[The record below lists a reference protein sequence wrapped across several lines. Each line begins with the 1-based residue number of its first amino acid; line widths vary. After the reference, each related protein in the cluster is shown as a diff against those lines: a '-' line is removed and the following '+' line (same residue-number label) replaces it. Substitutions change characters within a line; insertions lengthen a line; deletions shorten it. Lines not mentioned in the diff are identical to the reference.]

1 MKVILLAGWL
11 LIAIAHVGYA
21 QWNGDST
28 TNNSVCSSSTS
39 TSKTSNVGISD
50 GAGGM
55 FTAWI
60 DSRTSASQSIY
71 VQRILS
77 DGTLKFGTEVLV
89 TDATGATSSTK
100 SNLAIT
106 DDGSGGVILV
116 WQDARNTTGSNS
128 NNDIYGQRIDADG
141 NIIWTSNG
149 IRVTVADN
157 NTSSKISPIV
167 TRTSSSEVMVVFGDR
182 RSGTVDLYAQKLA
195 ISNGA
200 TQWLDDVALHGD
212 QPNTQTVPDMLADG
226 SGGAFIVWQDPRLA
240 TTNANIYA
248 QRIDS
253 DGNILWGSGGL
264 AVCTAANQQLSPKMV
279 SDGAGG
285 FVVTWSDQRATVAD
299 GNIYAQRIDNSG
311 SAQWTTDGILVCDY
325 SGNQVNPNII
335 QGGGGFILAWSDQRA
350 GVGQRDIFAQ
360 SIDNSGSLLWNTA
373 TDGGI
378 AITQATGNQPNSS
391 SQSGIQLISDGSN
404 GAFIVWDDAR
414 TSSAQ
419 MDLYSQHIGNSGSI
433 DANWDP
439 NGNAISL
446 ASNAQQGPVAVPDG
460 SGNFIVSW
468 RDGRSGTTNGEIY
481 ASKMRPTGIL
491 LPLRF
496 LSITGVRRENAAI
509 ISWVTGAEQNTL
521 SFDIQRSTLTGSFT
535 TIGNIKANGSGG
547 HGYQFTDAAPL
558 SGTTLYRVV
567 AIDADGRKQYSS
579 VVKLSED
586 SYNGIIFK
594 SYPNPVNNFI
604 NIEWK
609 NASAGSYQI
618 SVTNISGQV
627 IMMRNLQLPV
637 GVVQDQMN
645 ISQLR
650 QGMYILSV
658 RSDNGQLI
666 GQNRLIKK

>member
-1 MKVILLAGWL
+1 MKEILLAGWL
-11 LIAIAHVGYA
+11 LIAMAHVSYA

-60 DSRTSASQSIY
+60 DSRTSSSQSIY
-71 VQRILS
+71 LQRILA
-77 DGTLKFGTEVLV
+77 DGTLKFGSEVLV
-89 TDATGATSSTK
+89 TDATGANSSTK

-106 DDGSGGVILV
+106 DDGSGGVILI
-116 WQDARNTTGSNS
+116 WQDARNTTGTNS

-141 NIIWTSNG
+141 NILWTSNG
-149 IRVTVADN
+149 IRVTVTDN
-157 NTSSKISPIV
+157 NTSNKISPIV

-182 RSGTVDLYAQKLA
+182 RNGTVDLFAQKLA

-200 TQWLDDVALHGD
+200 TQWPDDVALHGD

-240 TTNANIYA
+240 TSNANIYA

-253 DGNILWGSGGL
+253 DGNILWGSDGL
-264 AVCTAANQQLSPKMV
+264 AVCSAANQQLSPKLE

-350 GVGQRDIFAQ
+350 GVGQRDIYAQ
-360 SIDNSGSLLWNTA
+360 NIDNSGTLLWNTA

-391 SQSGIQLISDGSN
+391 TQSGIQLISDGSN

-414 TSSAQ
+414 ISSAQ
-419 MDLYSQHIGNSGSI
+419 MDIYSQHIGSSGSI
-433 DANWDP
+433 DVNWDP

-446 ASNAQQGPVAVPDG
+446 ATNAQQGPVAVPDG

-468 RDGRSGTTNGEIY
+468 RDGRSGTTNGEIN
-481 ASKMRPTGIL
+481 ASKMRPTGVL

-496 LSITGVRRENAAI
+496 LSITGIRRENAAI

-521 SFDIQRSTLTGSFT
+521 SFDIQRSSLTGSFT
-535 TIGNIKANGSGG
+535 TIGTVKANGSGG
-547 HGYQFTDAAPL
+547 HRYQFTDAAPL
-558 SGTTLYRVV
+558 PGPALYRIV

-579 VVKLSED
+579 IVKLSEG
-586 SYNGIIFK
+586 SNSGIRFQ
-594 SYPNPVNNFI
+594 SYPNPVENFI
-604 NIEWK
+604 NMAW
-609 NASAGSYQI
+609 NCYHAGSYQI
-618 SVTNISGQV
+618 TVANLSGQV
-627 IMMRNLQLPV
+627 IIKRSLQLPA
-637 GVVQDQMN
+637 GAVQDRMN
-645 ISQLR
+645 IGQLSQGL
-650 QGMYILSV
+650 YILSV
-658 RSDNGQLI
+658 RNDEGKLI
-666 GQNRLIKK
+666 GQCRFIKK